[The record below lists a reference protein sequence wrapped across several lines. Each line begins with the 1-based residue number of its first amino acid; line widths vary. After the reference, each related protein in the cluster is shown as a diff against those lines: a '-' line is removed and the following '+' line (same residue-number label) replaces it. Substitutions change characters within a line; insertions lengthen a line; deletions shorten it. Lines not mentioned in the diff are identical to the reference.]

1 MMKKNLK
8 FKVAIVGATSILLS
22 LIVLTHGNAAVKAGS
37 TCSKAGQKTTI
48 SSVKYICTKMG
59 KKLTWQAEKVTSTSA
74 IADIKPG
81 QWLVGKEVKPGIYR
95 TTAATCYYQR
105 LSGFTGSFNE
115 IISNGNASGG
125 SAIIEI
131 LATDKGFESRCSW
144 NRLDVQALRSQT
156 TTKTQIPSGQWIVGG
171 EVKPGTYRT
180 TATTC
185 YWERQSSLTGGFDSI
200 ISNGNAGANGAIVT
214 IEQTDIAFRSRC
226 AWDAID

>member
-1 MMKKNLK
+1 MTTNNSK
-8 FKVAIVGATSILLS
+8 FKAIVISLLS
-22 LIVLTHGNAAVKAGS
+22 VLLSVSMMTQGNAAVKAGS
-37 TCSKAGQKTTI
+37 ACTKAGQKVT
-48 SSVKYICTKMG
+48 VAAVNYVCTKMG
-59 KKLTWQAEKVTSTSA
+59 SKLTWQAEKVASTSVGV
-74 IADIKPG
+74 DIKPG
-81 QWLVGKEVKPGIYR
+81 QWLVGKEIKPGIYR

-131 LATDKGFESRCSW
+131 LETDKGFESRCSW

-156 TTKTQIPSGQWIVGG
+156 TTKSQIPSGQWIVGG

-200 ISNGNAGANGAIVT
+200 IANGNAGANGAIVT
-214 IEQTDIAFRSRC
+214 IEQSDVAFRSRC
-226 AWDAID
+226 SWNAI